1 MNTFEKIIAINEKI
15 ANYAFKQ
22 LPTGTEY
29 FVAAYLKR
37 VRSGLY
43 NVDTLRYA
51 NFFINKI

>member
-15 ANYAFKQ
+15 AKYAFKQ
-22 LPTGTEY
+22 LPNGTEY
-29 FVAAYLKR
+29 FVATYLKR

-43 NVDTLRYA
+43 NADTLRYA

>member
-22 LPTGTEY
+22 LPVGTEH
-29 FVAAYLKR
+29 FVATYLKR

-43 NVDTLRYA
+43 NDDTLRYA

>member
-22 LPTGTEY
+22 LPAGTEY

-43 NVDTLRYA
+43 NADTLRYA

>member
-22 LPTGTEY
+22 LPAGKEY
-29 FVAAYLKR
+29 FIATYLKR
-37 VRSGLY
+37 VRNGLY
-43 NVDTLRYA
+43 NIDTLRYA

>member
-22 LPTGTEY
+22 LPVGTEY

-37 VRSGLY
+37 VRKGLY
-43 NVDTLRYA
+43 NADTLRYA

>member
-15 ANYAFKQ
+15 ANYVFKQ
-22 LPTGTEY
+22 LPVGTEY

-37 VRSGLY
+37 VRNGLY
-43 NVDTLRYA
+43 NADTLRYA

>member
-22 LPTGTEY
+22 LPTDTEH
-29 FVAAYLKR
+29 FIATYLKR
-37 VRSGLY
+37 VRKGLY
-43 NVDTLRYA
+43 NADTLRYA